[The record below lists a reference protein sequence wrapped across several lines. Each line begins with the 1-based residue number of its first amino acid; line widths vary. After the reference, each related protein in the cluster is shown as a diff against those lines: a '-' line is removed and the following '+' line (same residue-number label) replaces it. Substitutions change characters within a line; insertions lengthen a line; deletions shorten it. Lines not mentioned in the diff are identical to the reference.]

1 MPCHHQNSC
10 IKISQNTKKS
20 PGDMRRH
27 ENPSA
32 NSGEKNSKMNKIII
46 TMIIIICQNNEKNL
60 GD

>member
-1 MPCHHQNSC
+1 
-10 IKISQNTKKS
+10 
-20 PGDMRRH
+20 MRRH

-46 TMIIIICQNNEKNL
+46 IMIILICQNNEKNL